1 MLRWIKKIRWP
12 WRRKRPLAPPKRTAD
27 ALRRLYY
34 NYQRQRRLW
43 GYIVLSALMMSSL
56 FIVFSLFT
64 ETNLWVLTLPFLAS
78 IFSVHQMRRCG
89 ELVNVLRQALTVQ
102 IQIDKKLAEAEQKA
116 ALEAE
121 AEEELQAEAQAKLDA
136 QSEAIRRARAKE
148 YAEAVLE
155 SQAQAQA
162 GPNGNGKEKEK
173 EKEKREEADSSEAPP
188 ADREDE
194 NEGKNGSEAKD

>member
-1 MLRWIKKIRWP
+1 MLRWIKNIRWP
-12 WRRKRPLAPPKRTAD
+12 WRKKPPLAPPKRTAD

-64 ETNLWVLTLPFLAS
+64 DTNLWVLTIPAMAS

-116 ALEAE
+116 TLETEAAAE
-121 AEEELQAEAQAKLDA
+121 QLAEAQAKVDA

-155 SQAQAQA
+155 SQAQA
-162 GPNGNGKEKEK
+162 GSNGNGKEKGAESN
-173 EKEKREEADSSEAPP
+173 DAPP
-188 ADREDE
+188 TKKEDE
-194 NEGKNGSEAKD
+194 DEGEKGTEAKD